1 MFGYIAINKAE
12 MKFKDYDMYHSYYC
26 GLCKCLKSCYGR
38 KGQMTLSF
46 DMTFLI
52 VLLTGLYEPETTAET
67 VTCIAHPLEKHPAR
81 TNIFTDYAA
90 AMNLM
95 LSYYK
100 CKDDWQDERKRKSR
114 LAARMLRPKAADIRK
129 QYPEKTACIASNLKK
144 LSLYEQREETN
155 LDKMAG
161 LFGDIMAEIFA
172 YRKDE
177 WEISLRKIG
186 FYLGKFIYLIDA
198 YEDVE
203 KDIKTESYNP
213 LKEAFLTNTSFAEDC
228 RQLLTLMMAECSREF
243 EKLPILLHA
252 DILRNIL
259 YSGVWCRYTAVTA
272 KRESGLNRQNDA
284 ENAEKPSAEF
294 TGEKKL

>member
-26 GLCKCLKSCYGR
+26 GLCKCLKSCYGKR
-38 KGQMTLSF
+38 GQMTLSF

-52 VLLTGLYEPETTAET
+52 VLLTGLYEPETTLET
-67 VTCIAHPLEKHPAR
+67 VNCIAHPLEKHPAR
-81 TNIFTDYAA
+81 TNIYTDYAA
-90 AMNLM
+90 AMNLV

-100 CKDDWQDERKRKSR
+100 CKDDWQDEKRRKSY
-114 LAARMLRPKAADIRK
+114 LAVKALQPKASAVKNRF
-129 QYPEKTACIASNLKK
+129 PEKISHIASDLKK
-144 LSLYEQREETN
+144 LSFYEQEQETN

-172 YRKDE
+172 YHKDE

-186 FYLGKFIYLIDA
+186 FFLGKFIYLMDA

-203 KDIKTESYNP
+203 KDIKSGSYNP
-213 LKEAFLTNTSFAEDC
+213 LKETFQTDTDFAENC
-228 RQLLTLMMAECSREF
+228 KQLLTLMIAECSREF

-272 KRESGLNRQNDA
+272 KRNEDSQKQNLT
-284 ENAEKPSAEF
+284 ENASTET
-294 TGEKKL
+294 TGEKQP